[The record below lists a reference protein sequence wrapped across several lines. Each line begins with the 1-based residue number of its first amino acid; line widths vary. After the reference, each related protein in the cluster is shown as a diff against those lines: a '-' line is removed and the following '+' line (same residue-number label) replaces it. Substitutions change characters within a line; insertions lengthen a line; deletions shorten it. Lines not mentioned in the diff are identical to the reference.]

1 MRVAKAI
8 ALETR
13 GTIIR
18 AQPPHSALRASRAL
32 QSIKLARETLP
43 MLPIA
48 LTIYANAPLVSSA
61 EEGLPSAY
69 AFFQVGCAVQR
80 CHIFPIEYL

>member
-1 MRVAKAI
+1 MKVAKAI

-18 AQPPHSALRASRAL
+18 AQPAHSALRASRAL
-32 QSIKLARETLP
+32 QTIKLARGTLL

-48 LTIYANAPLVSSA
+48 LTIYTNAPLVSSA
-61 EEGLPSAY
+61 KEGLPSA
-69 AFFQVGCAVQR
+69 
-80 CHIFPIEYL
+80 